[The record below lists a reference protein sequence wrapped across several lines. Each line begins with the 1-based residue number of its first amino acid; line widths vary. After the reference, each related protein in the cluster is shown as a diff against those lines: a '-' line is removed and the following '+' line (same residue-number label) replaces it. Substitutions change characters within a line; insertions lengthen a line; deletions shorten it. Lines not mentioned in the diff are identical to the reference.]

1 MADDN
6 EESSELPGASQ
17 PASKPS
23 GTANLLHNYSDY
35 MAIEGEYDADVA
47 SGLLRKSLERKGVE
61 QSSDGVKS
69 WAAISKAMVTSDVD
83 VGQEFMDAKA
93 KTDVFVDRMFTPPAK
108 PVPSEAEPSIRLDF
122 HSTVGADTEES
133 HMDDD
138 FDDEE
143 VEVEDSE
150 LDTLQEIFGT
160 DDEDDASEQAFDHI
174 LKMMEKVD

>member
-1 MADDN
+1 MADDDK
-6 EESSELPGASQ
+6 ESSELPGAGE
-17 PASKPS
+17 PARKPS
-23 GTANLLHNYSDY
+23 GTANLLHNYTDY

-61 QSSDGVKS
+61 QSQEGIKS
-69 WAAISKAMVTSDVD
+69 WAAISKVMVTSDVD
-83 VGQEFMDAKA
+83 VRQEFTDAKE
-93 KTDVFVDRMFTPPAK
+93 KTDALVDRMFT
-108 PVPSEAEPSIRLDF
+108 
-122 HSTVGADTEES
+122 STVKQASSGPELDARSTPGGDTEEA

-143 VEVEDSE
+143 IEVEDDE

-160 DDEDDASEQAFDHI
+160 DDEDDASEQAYDHI

>member
-1 MADDN
+1 MADDDK
-6 EESSELPGASQ
+6 ESSELPGAGE
-17 PASKPS
+17 PARKPS
-23 GTANLLHNYSDY
+23 GTANLLHNYTNY
-35 MAIEGEYDADVA
+35 MAIEEEYDADVA

-61 QSSDGVKS
+61 QSQEGVKS

-83 VGQEFMDAKA
+83 VGQEFTDAKA
-93 KTDVFVDRMFTPPAK
+93 KTDALVDRMFT
-108 PVPSEAEPSIRLDF
+108 
-122 HSTVGADTEES
+122 STVKQASSEPELSSSLDARSTPGGDTEEA

-143 VEVEDSE
+143 VEVEDDE

-160 DDEDDASEQAFDHI
+160 DDEDDASEQAYDHI